1 MHYEEDC
8 VGRMALPDDVL
19 YGVHSARAAVNFPFK
34 QKTHPQ
40 LIAAMLLIKKAAALT
55 NMHGGTL
62 APDKGQA
69 IVAACDELLTG
80 AHAEAFIVPAIQGG
94 AGTSTNMNVNEVVA
108 HLATRNTGLA
118 IHPNDDVNQGQ
129 STNDTYPSAGKVAAL
144 RLLPDVLD
152 AIMDLQNAL
161 LAKADEYCDV
171 IKVGRTQLQ
180 DAVPTTYGKVFSAY
194 AHMFDRDLRRLRFA
208 ADALR
213 EMSLGGTAIGTGIN
227 ASTYYQQHIVAEVS
241 KQSGL
246 HLRQAADMS
255 DAIQNTD
262 ELAEFS
268 GAFKSLAIN
277 LNKLSND
284 LRLLASGPQAGLGE
298 LVLPARQAGSSI
310 MPNKINPVIPEAV
323 NQLAFAVIGNDV
335 AITMATQNGQLE
347 LNAFEPLTFAKLYED
362 EEELTAAMQMLT
374 AFCIKGIKV
383 NVAAC
388 RHAVEHSAVAAT
400 VLAPYI
406 GYRTTTKLIK
416 EALATKRSVRDLI
429 VEKNLLP
436 ESTVSQLFSN
446 AALLG
451 QDVETN
457 KLRATGR

>member
-8 VGRMALPDDVL
+8 VGRMELPDDVL
-19 YGVHSARAAVNFPFK
+19 YGVHSARAAMNFPFK

-40 LIAAMLLIKKAAALT
+40 LIAAMLVIKKAAALT
-55 NMHGGTL
+55 NMRGGTL
-62 APDKGQA
+62 ALDKGKG

-129 STNDTYPSAGKVAAL
+129 STNDTYPSAGKIAAL

-152 AIMDLQNAL
+152 AVVSLQNAL
-161 LAKADEYCDV
+161 LAKADEYRDV

-180 DAVPTTYGKVFSAY
+180 DAVPTTYGNVFRAY

-213 EMSLGGTAIGTGIN
+213 DMSLGGTAIGTGIN
-227 ASTYYQQHIVAEVS
+227 ASKYYQQHIVAELS

-246 HLRQAADMS
+246 QLRQAADMS

-268 GAFKSLAIN
+268 GAFKALAIN

-323 NQLAFAVIGNDV
+323 NQVAFAVIGNDV

-362 EEELTAAMQMLT
+362 EEELTSAMQMLT
-374 AFCIKGIKV
+374 AFCIKDIKV

-406 GYRTTTKLIK
+406 GYRATTKLIK
-416 EALATKRSVRDLI
+416 EALANKRSVRELI

-436 ESTVSQLFSN
+436 ESTVSALFSN

-457 KLRATGR
+457 KLQATGR